1 MFQLRTGRFSVPH
14 RCAVLLLAFGL
25 VACSEDENGG
35 STTGISGG
43 DQVEI
48 SATPSAVNFP
58 VVLEGQVL
66 DLDVTLR
73 HVGKSGTLTLRNLR
87 LEVNSDELSLVDA
100 SPVDLE
106 PGMSAT
112 YTIRYAPVDG
122 DQDGGVLLVDTNVLG
137 LGDEPYEVQILTTA
151 QVGSLLALPNPLDF
165 GTVVAGTT
173 ETQSITFLNNG
184 FDDVEV
190 FGVQLA
196 LESSM
201 DFAISNVPEFPL
213 TAGAGDSFEVSVSYT
228 PSGGGLDEGWV
239 DLLLV
244 SEGVEDS
251 LRVQIDGAEVGP
263 NLSVFPAIV
272 DFGWRSV
279 DIAHQLPLFLNNE
292 GNESLE
298 FSLITL
304 SPESDS
310 TLSLVNAPTGGASV
324 QAGQGYPA
332 PDAGLG
338 EEASGLMVQFTPTS
352 DMVQTT
358 GPLGQILI
366 ESNDSADGGV
376 KTVFV
381 YGRPEVPF
389 LQVNP
394 SDLVDFAYVAQGY
407 EAKRKV
413 SLYNA
418 GSSPVTVTSV
428 SITNNAAGE
437 FSLKNDESWGPTSTQ
452 PSPGLIEIGEH
463 REIEVAFVNNGA
475 DNGTEWGELTIES
488 NDGQS
493 PTWNLDMKAQR
504 AGSPECHVS
513 LLPDQLD
520 FGIVPRG
527 FSKTMTMSLVVDGS
541 GPCSF
546 NSLFVN
552 NCESWGGFFDTGC
565 SDPSQVIQLNGDSD
579 YYDAVAQIPAIQ
591 GFLQPGD
598 VFPIDVTFTPPD
610 TAPLFGD
617 ETTDYGGLL
626 GVRVFDD
633 NDGSD
638 EYQIF
643 PESQV
648 GGFGDGFAANLH
660 AKSGMA
666 ELSVFPQEIDFG
678 LVTIGCYSQTFTIH
692 AYNVGTAPLDLTAWE
707 LVGVQDGCGPE
718 FKIKSFPGVP
728 KTLAPAEGVEF
739 EVVYVPQDPG
749 PDTCSLALT
758 TNDAD
763 TPSAVVPIKGG
774 GTFED
779 HHIDEFI
786 QSSGQDV
793 DVLFVVDDS
802 GSMGEEQSNL
812 SNNFQTFIGSAATWN
827 NDYHVGVTTTDL
839 DAAGGALVGDPR
851 YVTNANW
858 QTFSNN
864 VQVGTSGSGTEKGL
878 AAAQMALSLPN
889 TSDTGIACASNAECE
904 PEQCVDGICGGP
916 NRGFLRKDASLEV
929 VFVSDEEDQS
939 PADLAFYTNFFKNM
953 KGFFNDNL
961 FHAHAIVGPS
971 GGCSSGDGDA
981 VAGHRYMDLA
991 NATGGN
997 IISICDP
1004 NWAQGLA
1011 SIGEI
1016 AFGLKVQFFLSRV
1029 ADPPTITVTV
1039 AGAPCASSS
1048 GGASNW
1054 AYDPGSNSVV
1064 FEENGGCMPTPG
1076 QEIVIEYD
1084 TLCFLE

>member
-1 MFQLRTGRFSVPH
+1 MSQLRTGLFAGFFY
-14 RCAVLLLAFGL
+14 CAVFLLIAGL
-25 VACSEDENGG
+25 TACSDDDNGG
-35 STTGISGG
+35 SNTGISGG
-43 DQVEI
+43 DQIQI

-66 DLDVTLR
+66 DLTVTLR

-87 LEVNSDELSLVDA
+87 LEVNSEELSLVDD
-100 SPVDLE
+100 SPADLQ

-137 LGDEPYEVQILTTA
+137 LGDEPFEVPILTTA

-173 ETQSITFLNNG
+173 ETQSITFVNNG

-196 LESSM
+196 LESSQ
-201 DFAISNVPEFPL
+201 DFGISNVPDFPL
-213 TAGAGDSFEVSVSYT
+213 VAGAGDSFEISVSYT

-244 SEGVEDS
+244 SEGEEDS
-251 LRVQIDGAEVGP
+251 LRVQLDGAEVGP
-263 NLSVFPAIV
+263 SMAIFPAIV
-272 DFGWRSV
+272 DFGWRAV
-279 DIAHQLPLFLNNE
+279 DVDHTLPLFINNE

-298 FSLITL
+298 IASIVM
-304 SPESDS
+304 SPDSDPS
-310 TLSLVNAPTGGASV
+310 LSLVNAPAGGASV
-324 QAGQGYPA
+324 A
-332 PDAGLG
+332 AGLG
-338 EEASGLMVQFTPTS
+338 YPPAGAGLGDEGSGLLIQFTPTS
-352 DMVQTT
+352 SMVQTT
-358 GPLGQILI
+358 GPIGQVLI
-366 ESNDSADGGV
+366 NSNDSGDGGQ

-394 SDLVDFAYVAQGY
+394 SDLVDFAYVAQGF

-418 GSSPVTVTSV
+418 GSSPVTVTSLTL
-428 SITNNAAGE
+428 TNNATGE
-437 FSLKNDESWGPTSTQ
+437 FGVKTDESWGPTSSQ

-463 REIEVAFVNNGA
+463 REIEVTFVNNGA
-475 DNGTEWGELTIES
+475 DNGTEWGELIVNS

-493 PTWNLDMKAQR
+493 PAWPLELKAQR
-504 AGSPECHVS
+504 AGSPQCHVS

-527 FSKTMTMSLVVDGS
+527 FSKTMTMNLVVDGS

-552 NCESWGGFFDTGC
+552 KCDSWGGFFDTGC
-565 SDPSQVIQLNGDSD
+565 SDPNEVVQLNGDSD
-579 YYDAVAQIPAIQ
+579 YYTATAEIPAIQ

-617 ETTDYGGLL
+617 EITDYGGLV

-633 NDGSD
+633 NDGSGD
-638 EYQIF
+638 YQIF
-643 PESQV
+643 PEPQV

-692 AYNVGTAPLDLTAWE
+692 AYNVGTAPLDLTDWE
-707 LVGVQDGCGPE
+707 LIGVQAGCGPE
-718 FKIKSFPGVP
+718 FKVKSFPGMP
-728 KTLAPAEGVEF
+728 KTLQPGDGVEF
-739 EVVYVPQDPG
+739 EIVYVPQDPG
-749 PDTCSLALT
+749 ADSCSLALT

-763 TPSAVVPIKGG
+763 TPSAVVPIKGA

-779 HHIDEFI
+779 HHIDKFI

-812 SNNFQTFIGSAATWN
+812 SNNFDTFIAGAATWN

-839 DAAGGALVGDPR
+839 DASGGALVGDPR
-851 YVTNANW
+851 FVTSSNW
-858 QTFSNN
+858 QTFASN
-864 VQVGTSGSGTEKGL
+864 VKVGTNGSGTEKGL

-889 TSDTGIACASNAECE
+889 TSDTGVACGSDAECE
-904 PEQCVDGICGGP
+904 PEQCVDGFCGGP

-939 PADLAFYTNFFKNM
+939 PSDLAFYINFFKNM
-953 KGFFNDNL
+953 KGFFNENL

-971 GGCSSGDGDA
+971 GGCSSGDGEAD
-981 VAGHRYMDLA
+981 AGHRYMDLA

-1039 AGAPCASSS
+1039 AGAPCSDSS
-1048 GGASNW
+1048 GGATNW
-1054 AYDPGSNSVV
+1054 SYDAGSNSVV